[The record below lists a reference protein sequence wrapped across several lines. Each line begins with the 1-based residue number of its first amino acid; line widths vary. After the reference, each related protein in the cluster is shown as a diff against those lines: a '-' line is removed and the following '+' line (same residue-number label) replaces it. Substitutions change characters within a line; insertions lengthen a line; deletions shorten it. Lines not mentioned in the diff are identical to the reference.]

1 VTSGALE
8 GRVAIV
14 TGAARGIGKAVA
26 AHFLT
31 LGAAV
36 MLSDVLDDE
45 LGETHAEFSAEAT
58 CARLA
63 GDVTDPAYCDV
74 LTSRTVAELGR
85 IDVLVNNAGIARWG
99 SFLDHSDSD
108 WYRTLD
114 VDLSAVFLLSK
125 RVARVMVDQGSGGV
139 ILSTASNNGH
149 VPEVGVVGYNAA
161 KAGVIA
167 VTKTMAAEL
176 AIFGIRAN
184 CVSPGHVGPTALAGD
199 GGASAEFLE
208 RLTDRIPLGRL
219 GKVEEV
225 AQLYGFLASDASSF
239 ITGQSIIIDGGQLSV
254 Q

>member
-1 VTSGALE
+1 VTAGTLD

-14 TGAARGIGKAVA
+14 TGAARGIGRAVA
-26 AHFLT
+26 EHFLD

-36 MLSDVLDDE
+36 VISDVLSDQLGATRNE
-45 LGETHAEFSAEAT
+45 LSVAGT
-58 CARLA
+58 CASLA
-63 GDVTDPAYCDV
+63 GDVTDPAYCDALV
-74 LTSRTVAELGR
+74 SHAVTELGR

-108 WYRTLD
+108 WYRTVD

-125 RVARVMVDQGSGGV
+125 RVARVMVEQGSGGV

-176 AIFGIRAN
+176 ATYGIRAN

-199 GGASAEFLE
+199 GGASAEFID

-219 GKVEEV
+219 GRLDEV

-239 ITGQSIIIDGGQLSV
+239 ITGQSIIIDGGQLCV

>member
-1 VTSGALE
+1 MTAGTLD

-26 AHFLT
+26 EHFLDQ
-31 LGAAV
+31 GAAV
-36 MLSDVLDDE
+36 MISDVLSDQ
-45 LGETHAEFSAEAT
+45 LEAT
-58 CARLA
+58 RAELSVAGTCASLA
-63 GDVTDPAYCDV
+63 GDVTDPTYCDTLV
-74 LTSRTVAELGR
+74 SQTVTELGR

-108 WYRTLD
+108 WYRTVD

-125 RVARVMVDQGSGGV
+125 RVARVMVEQGSGGV

-176 AIFGIRAN
+176 ATYGIRAN
-184 CVSPGHVGPTALAGD
+184 CVSPGHIGPTALAGD
-199 GGASAEFLE
+199 GGASAEFID

-219 GKVEEV
+219 GRLDEV